1 MPMTVNQEYAV
12 NQWPAPLLSGG
23 GVVSINWFPLCWEW
37 IGSSIV
43 MGDRTYT
50 NNIED
55 NNWIDGGF
63 LVSHLLKRWWFSIEF
78 HISWSDAID
87 LQNKVDSFK
96 GATGQKNIILSINTG
111 NDIRL
116 MKVNSISTNMDRLS
130 FGSLIQSGTISF
142 EAVSPPR
149 AYSQNI
155 DIKSYNNI
163 TTDFIGEVNNFSNA
177 PTYPVYIFQFRDV
190 SDLTQ
195 LIRKINWYPITINYN
210 FENNDVLVISAD
222 MYNIIQ
228 KAGVFVN
235 NEKIDF
241 LWQLTTPL
249 NPEEYS
255 IQNNQIQLITNDD
268 AVYDCDISILS
279 HKMRE

>member
-1 MPMTVNQEYAV
+1 MTVNQEYAV

-37 IGSSIV
+37 IGSSII
-43 MGDRTYT
+43 MGDRTYK

-155 DIKSYNNI
+155 YIKLYNNI

-177 PTYPVYIFQFRDV
+177 PTYPVYIFQFRNV
-190 SDLTQ
+190 TDLTQ